1 MYILRAHACF
11 YFAFYAWRM
20 ALRREDLGRWY
31 NTVDFAK
38 QWTVRV
44 VLALACFFLNI
55 VWRIPMRAV
64 VGESMIFCA
73 LRYTYYAHV
82 KFRRLQSCCS
92 CTAGTRVLVGP
103 PTAGCSPTRPSLIA
117 DKIKFP
123 KTPASP
129 NLFCSTST
137 SKPTQQPST
146 PDTNPPNL
154 QLPSREGPAANM
166 RGKRSKQY
174 RKLMEQ

>member
-82 KFRRLQSCCS
+82 K
-92 CTAGTRVLVGP
+92 V
-103 PTAGCSPTRPSLIA
+103 
-117 DKIKFP
+117 
-123 KTPASP
+123 
-129 NLFCSTST
+129 STS
-137 SKPTQQPST
+137 SVL
-146 PDTNPPNL
+146 L
-154 QLPSREGPAANM
+154 QLHSRHKGPGGAADC
-166 RGKRSKQY
+166 GVLTDPTEPY
-174 RKLMEQ
+174 R